1 MSKRFLGGLVL
12 IMLAV
17 LVLLISGGGE
27 IRLNLLFTKVDVQ
40 KSLALFIYM
49 VNGVLVGFLLR

>member
-17 LVLLISGGGE
+17 LVLLISGGGKVE
-27 IRLNLLFTKVDVQ
+27 LNLLFTEVNIQ